1 MCFSTNKLQSL
12 NLIGNIFDVSKSA
25 RPLTIQDYISILIDN
40 DKYLDNELLN
50 MINNLPFLS
59 SRSKR
64 VNNQT
69 VHETDILGSRT
80 KFDICREID
89 FVHLDVTM
97 DEKLQTG
104 EYSSS
109 SNDLSSRT
117 TSDSDSIVRG
127 ILSNSIKY
135 NHEKQPGLKMSFL
148 LLLIEFFFR

>member
-1 MCFSTNKLQSL
+1 
-12 NLIGNIFDVSKSA
+12 
-25 RPLTIQDYISILIDN
+25 
-40 DKYLDNELLN
+40 

-69 VHETDILGSRT
+69 VHETDILGSKT
-80 KFDICREID
+80 KFDIFREID

-97 DEKLQTG
+97 DEKLQTE

-109 SNDLSSRT
+109 SNDLSSRK

-127 ILSNSIKY
+127 MFSNSIKY
-135 NHEKQPGLKMSFL
+135 NHEKQSGLKMSFL
-148 LLLIEFFFR
+148 LLLLIESFFR